1 MKSLRWVLA
10 LYLFVLMVA
19 VTYPMGPSR
28 DARKRH
34 YLNDIKP
41 GHVDALVQD
50 VAQNIVMFLPA
61 GYLGILVVG
70 RASAG
75 AGAYLI
81 VVLTCATLSFG
92 IETMQHFFLPWR
104 YSTWIDIVSNTVGG
118 SRRHRRGAAHDRPDT
133 GRCSRRR
140 GRRRP
145 AVEGRGPTANHL
157 SRLAQPRWRAQT
169 TGTFAPGGVRCA

>member
-1 MKSLRWVLA
+1 VKNLRWVVA

-34 YLNDIKP
+34 YLNDAKP
-41 GHVDALVQD
+41 SHVDALVQD

-61 GYLGILVVG
+61 GYLGILMVG

-118 SRRHRRGAAHDRPDT
+118 LAGTGVARLMAVPVSAGARAGEVDDVRLWRTEDP
-133 GRCSRRR
+133 
-140 GRRRP
+140 P
-145 AVEGRGPTANHL
+145 PT
-157 SRLAQPRWRAQT
+157 T
-169 TGTFAPGGVRCA
+169 

>member
-1 MKSLRWVLA
+1 MKGLRWILA

-28 DARKRH
+28 APQKLH

-61 GYLGILVVG
+61 GYLGILMVG

-118 SRRHRRGAAHDRPDT
+118 LAGTGVARLMAVPVSAGARAGEVDDVRLWRTEDP
-133 GRCSRRR
+133 
-140 GRRRP
+140 P
-145 AVEGRGPTANHL
+145 PT
-157 SRLAQPRWRAQT
+157 T
-169 TGTFAPGGVRCA
+169 

>member
-10 LYLFVLMVA
+10 LYLFVLMIA

-28 DARKRH
+28 APQKLH
-34 YLNDIKP
+34 YLKDIKP

-61 GYLGILVVG
+61 GYLGILMVG

-75 AGAYLI
+75 AGTYLI

-118 SRRHRRGAAHDRPDT
+118 LAGTGVARLMTVPTPAGARADEVD
-133 GRCSRRR
+133 G
-140 GRRRP
+140 
-145 AVEGRGPTANHL
+145 V
-157 SRLAQPRWRAQT
+157 RLWRAEGPPPT
-169 TGTFAPGGVRCA
+169 T

>member
-1 MKSLRWVLA
+1 VKNLRWVVA

-34 YLNDIKP
+34 YLNDAKP
-41 GHVDALVQD
+41 SHVDALVQD

-61 GYLGILVVG
+61 GYLGILMVG

-75 AGAYLI
+75 AGTYLI

-118 SRRHRRGAAHDRPDT
+118 LAGTGVARLMAVPVSAGARAGEVDDVRLWRTEEP
-133 GRCSRRR
+133 
-140 GRRRP
+140 P
-145 AVEGRGPTANHL
+145 PT
-157 SRLAQPRWRAQT
+157 T
-169 TGTFAPGGVRCA
+169 

>member
-1 MKSLRWVLA
+1 VKSLRWILA

-19 VTYPMGPSR
+19 VTYPTGPSR

-34 YLNDIKP
+34 YLNDAKP
-41 GHVDALVQD
+41 SHVDAVVQD

-70 RASAG
+70 RAGAG

-81 VVLTCATLSFG
+81 VVLACATLSFG
-92 IETMQHFFLPWR
+92 IETVQHFFLPWR

-118 SRRHRRGAAHDRPDT
+118 LAGT
-133 GRCSRRR
+133 GVARLM
-140 GRRRP
+140 
-145 AVEGRGPTANHL
+145 AVPISA
-157 SRLAQPRWRAQT
+157 
-169 TGTFAPGGVRCA
+169 GVRADEVDDVRLLRAGDPPPTT

>member
-1 MKSLRWVLA
+1 VKSLRWVLA
-10 LYLFVLMVA
+10 LYLFVLMIA

-28 DARKRH
+28 APQKLH
-34 YLNDIKP
+34 YLKDIKP

-70 RASAG
+70 RAG

-81 VVLTCATLSFG
+81 VVLACATLSFG

-118 SRRHRRGAAHDRPDT
+118 LAGT
-133 GRCSRRR
+133 GVARLM
-140 GRRRP
+140 
-145 AVEGRGPTANHL
+145 AVPVSAGVRADEVDDLRLLRAGDPPPTA
-157 SRLAQPRWRAQT
+157 
-169 TGTFAPGGVRCA
+169 

>member
-1 MKSLRWVLA
+1 VKSLRWILA

-34 YLNDIKP
+34 LSDAKP
-41 GHVDALVQD
+41 SHVDALVQD

-70 RASAG
+70 RAGAG

-81 VVLTCATLSFG
+81 VVLACATLSFG
-92 IETMQHFFLPWR
+92 IETVQHFFLPWR

-118 SRRHRRGAAHDRPDT
+118 LAGT
-133 GRCSRRR
+133 GVARLM
-140 GRRRP
+140 
-145 AVEGRGPTANHL
+145 AVPISA
-157 SRLAQPRWRAQT
+157 
-169 TGTFAPGGVRCA
+169 GVRANEVDAVRLLRAGDPPPTT

>member
-1 MKSLRWVLA
+1 VKSLRWVLA
-10 LYLFVLMVA
+10 LYLFVLMIA

-28 DARKRH
+28 APQKLH

-61 GYLGILVVG
+61 GYLGILMVG
-70 RASAG
+70 RAGAG

-81 VVLTCATLSFG
+81 VVLACATLSFG
-92 IETMQHFFLPWR
+92 IETVQHFFLPWR

-118 SRRHRRGAAHDRPDT
+118 LAGTGVARLMTVPTPAGARADEVD
-133 GRCSRRR
+133 G
-140 GRRRP
+140 
-145 AVEGRGPTANHL
+145 V
-157 SRLAQPRWRAQT
+157 RLWRAEGPPPT
-169 TGTFAPGGVRCA
+169 T

>member
-1 MKSLRWVLA
+1 VKNLRWVVA

-34 YLNDIKP
+34 YLNDAKP
-41 GHVDALVQD
+41 SHVDALVQD

-61 GYLGILVVG
+61 GYLGILMVG

-75 AGAYLI
+75 AGTYLI

-118 SRRHRRGAAHDRPDT
+118 LAGTGVARLMAVPVSAGARAGEVDDVRLWRTEDP
-133 GRCSRRR
+133 
-140 GRRRP
+140 P
-145 AVEGRGPTANHL
+145 PT
-157 SRLAQPRWRAQT
+157 T
-169 TGTFAPGGVRCA
+169 

>member
-1 MKSLRWVLA
+1 VKGLRWILA

-28 DARKRH
+28 APQKLH

-61 GYLGILVVG
+61 GYLGILMVG

-118 SRRHRRGAAHDRPDT
+118 LAGSGVARLMAVPASAGARVDEVDDVRLWRTEDP
-133 GRCSRRR
+133 
-140 GRRRP
+140 P
-145 AVEGRGPTANHL
+145 PT
-157 SRLAQPRWRAQT
+157 T
-169 TGTFAPGGVRCA
+169 

>member
-1 MKSLRWVLA
+1 MKNLRWVVA

-34 YLNDIKP
+34 YLNDAKP
-41 GHVDALVQD
+41 SHVDALVQD

-61 GYLGILVVG
+61 GYLGILMVG

-75 AGAYLI
+75 AGTYLI

-118 SRRHRRGAAHDRPDT
+118 LAGTGVARLMTVPTPAGARADEVD
-133 GRCSRRR
+133 G
-140 GRRRP
+140 
-145 AVEGRGPTANHL
+145 V
-157 SRLAQPRWRAQT
+157 RLWRAEGPPPT
-169 TGTFAPGGVRCA
+169 T